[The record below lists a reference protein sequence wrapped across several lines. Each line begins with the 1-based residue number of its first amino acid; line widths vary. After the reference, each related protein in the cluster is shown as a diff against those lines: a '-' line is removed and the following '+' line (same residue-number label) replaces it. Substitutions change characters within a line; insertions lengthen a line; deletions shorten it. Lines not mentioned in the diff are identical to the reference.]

1 MLDFGERLGVMVERL
16 GHNLQVTTSDVGL
29 ARLMSRWIGL
39 QRLTP
44 PLKYLSTAMDPV
56 ADPDECMRRTWSLR
70 RSSIHPSTAESDACG
85 AGPKNTSTALP

>member
-56 ADPDECMRRTWSLR
+56 ADPDSGC
-70 RSSIHPSTAESDACG
+70 
-85 AGPKNTSTALP
+85 AGPGRSGRAVSIPLL